1 MDIKVAMNEVMV
13 KGRYASPV
21 AANTVA
27 VAVWNREALS
37 RNGGKGIAAAVFGT
51 INALLERAGHIGFKR
66 HEWDAFYDW
75 SGLPKVT
82 VAKASTAKADDFLAS
97 IGM

>member
-1 MDIKVAMNEVMV
+1 MDLKTAMNEVAV
-13 KGRYASPV
+13 KGRSASPV

-27 VAVWNREALS
+27 VEVWNREAES

-51 INALLERAGHIGFKR
+51 VNAILAKCGHASFGR
-66 HEWDAFYDW
+66 DEWDAFYAW

-82 VAKASTAKADDFLAS
+82 VTKVSTDKADAFMAS
-97 IGM
+97 LGF